1 MKTRRRLKFFK
12 MRMEILKDESLGPVY
27 YEISKKEFEQLEK
40 AMIKAHQF
48 GEDISRDLKERN
60 KLNKMLSSEEPYDV
74 EYYDF
79 FDRYKEAL

>member
-1 MKTRRRLKFFK
+1 

-27 YEISKKEFEQLEK
+27 NEITKKEFYQLEDE
-40 AMIKAHQF
+40 MVKAHQA

-60 KLNKMLSSEEPYDV
+60 KLNRMLSSEEPYEV

-79 FDRYKEAL
+79 FDRYKEVL

>member
-1 MKTRRRLKFFK
+1 

-40 AMIKAHQF
+40 EMIKAHQS

-79 FDRYKEAL
+79 FDSYKEVL